1 MTKDDIM
8 RMAREA
14 GFNASNGFS
23 ALIVRHS
30 NGSWIDVADDLDRF
44 ANLVA
49 AHKAE
54 VALAEA
60 YRCGYKDGM
69 EAAAVICEN
78 VAWKYQHAHNASS
91 ENIADECAD
100 AIRARGTT

>member
-1 MTKDDIM
+1 MTKDDII

-14 GFNASNGFS
+14 GFADGVAEIVGLEGF
-23 ALIVRHS
+23 A
-30 NGSWIDVADDLDRF
+30 NF
-44 ANLVA
+44 ANLIA

-60 YRCGYKDGM
+60 YRCGYAAGM

-78 VAWKYQHAHNASS
+78 LPMQQDRDVR
-91 ENIADECAD
+91 DECA
-100 AIRARGTT
+100 AVIRARTTP

>member
-1 MTKDDIM
+1 MTKDDII

-14 GFNASNGFS
+14 GLVSPMTFYA
-23 ALIVRHS
+23 AYEC
-30 NGSWIDVADDLDRF
+30 F

-54 VALAEA
+54 IITAEA

-69 EAAAVICEN
+69 AAAAVICEN
-78 VAWKYQHAHNASS
+78 VAGKYQHTHNASS
-91 ENIADECAD
+91 ENIAEECAD